1 MTRLECEK
9 KLLSL
14 AEQML
19 EVYLE
24 YNPAGDFM
32 TAIIDANGYISVDD
46 SYFNAERKLIINE
59 NGTAFKTVDVTKY
72 NDGHVRYSSPVREV
86 RHERGENGR
95 ATG

>member
-32 TAIIDANGYISVDD
+32 SAIIDANGYISVDD
-46 SYFNAERKLIINE
+46 SYFNAERKIIINE
-59 NGTAFKTVDVTKY
+59 DGTAFKTVDVTKY
-72 NDGHVRYSSPVREV
+72 SDGHVRYSSPVRE
-86 RHERGENGR
+86 G
-95 ATG
+95 AA

>member
-32 TAIIDANGYISVDD
+32 FAIIDANGYISVDD
-46 SYFNAERKLIINE
+46 SYFNAERKIIINE
-59 NGTAFKTVDVTKY
+59 DGTAFKTVDVTKY
-72 NDGHVRYSSPVREV
+72 SDGRVRYSSPVRE
-86 RHERGENGR
+86 G
-95 ATG
+95 AA

>member
-1 MTRLECEK
+1 MTRQECEK

-32 TAIIDANGYISVDD
+32 SAIIDANGYISVDD
-46 SYFNAERKLIINE
+46 SYFNAERKIIINE
-59 NGTAFKTVDVTKY
+59 DGTAFKTVDVTKY
-72 NDGHVRYSSPVREV
+72 SDGHVRYDSPERE
-86 RHERGENGR
+86 G
-95 ATG
+95 AA